1 MQGTRYDSYP
11 PNPLSKGVHRKGT
24 LDQLF
29 IDSCVQIWED
39 ADLSALHEYG
49 VAAWCVTAFDPRDDA
64 GQAFDALARW
74 HGAARRHR
82 NVMIASSAQDI
93 VDARAAGRTAL
104 VLTAQGGDFL
114 AANLDRLSLFHA
126 LGLRMMLPTYNDR
139 NAIADGCLEPANSGL
154 SKFGREWVLECNRLG
169 IVIDLTHVG
178 ERSSLDIIEA
188 SERPVVFSHSNPRA
202 LIENPRNISDEQIKG
217 AARTGGLVAPTNW
230 GPLNYKPGS
239 LSRPT
244 VDSYLDAI
252 DYLVDLIGIDH
263 VGIGTDMS
271 IGTYPDG
278 EHVRGKALG
287 GTEYGD
293 AIDSSPRSKLRQVE
307 GFDDYGDL
315 PAFIKA
321 LENRGYDDE
330 AVGKILGGNWLRVFG
345 EVWGQEASA

>member
-11 PNPLSKGVHRKGT
+11 SNPLAKGVHRKVQ

-39 ADLSALHEYG
+39 ADLGSLHEYG

-64 GQAFDALARW
+64 GRAFDAMATW
-74 HGAARRHR
+74 HSAARRHDT
-82 NVMIASSAQDI
+82 IALALQAQDI
-93 VDARAAGRTAL
+93 VDAKADGRTTL

-114 AANLDRLSLFHA
+114 AANLDRLPLFHT
-126 LGLRMMLPTYNDR
+126 LGLRMMLPTYNNR

-154 SKFGREWVLECNRLG
+154 TRFGRDWVRECNRLG
-169 IVIDLTHVG
+169 IAIDLTHVG

-188 SERPVVFSHSNPRA
+188 SEKPVVFSHSNPRS
-202 LIENPRNISDEQIKG
+202 LVENPRNITDEQIKG

-230 GPLNYKPGS
+230 GPLNYEPGS
-239 LSRPT
+239 RTRPT
-244 VDSYLDAI
+244 VERYLDAI

-293 AIDSSPRSKLRQVE
+293 AIESSPRSKLRQVE

-315 PAFIKA
+315 PALVAA
-321 LENRGYDDE
+321 LGGRGYDGE
-330 AVGKILGGNWLRVFG
+330 AVGKILGGNWLRVFRT
-345 EVWGQEASA
+345 VWGG